1 MAFQEP
7 IDPFVEKLQELIE
20 VLKQD
25 INYKEFENVL
35 KIIDEEFPFVDLI
48 EFLEMYV
55 DGEYSRVLIE
65 KFHLLGYT
73 DYYKLLQILK
83 LNKKRISGK
92 KNSESRK
99 INFGDKSLAKRYE
112 FLHRVLSKYQKQIKN
127 KINHNVLRAI
137 IILELFSN
145 SQNFINKK
153 EISQSI
159 FQAIQN
165 LEHLVLAP
173 HAPLSTINNGEINEL
188 ADMIISDLRDN
199 LFIET
204 DEQDNFRLLPHQ
216 LLISEYIFK
225 IIQNRTN
232 GVTYQELITSLKEK
246 LPIIAQIPS
255 ALIVITLQDL
265 IDQNKIIRKEGY
277 WKFKPFFDQF
287 FTSENYQKMNSEN
300 SYTFRKNREFFG
312 RRITPDEFIQE
323 LFELQRGN
331 FEDQDD
337 QVTRIAGMILTN
349 SNMMSHPPNELKDFD
364 FVVDLSSY
372 EFTKEQQQVIQ
383 NLNLVITSNVIYIK
397 VMINEK
403 ITVSDI
409 SDLILKLKARERN
422 EQGFIISFENT
433 DKLIEQILEK
443 NKTIQIISKK
453 ELEEWCKITPI
464 IPSRRGAVA
473 VVRQGD
479 NRGSIVKIKSINY
492 ESGRADII
500 LFPKMEE
507 KTQYIGALEEI
518 TIPVSIKNFV
528 EYSNIYFQ
536 FLGKLRQISNTDLFR
551 KIVSQGL
558 TINSRHQDQPKIDFI
573 PEKYMGCSIQG
584 GFKTEIDFTKILDA
598 LSLRYAIKD
607 LFSCT
612 CFQWNRN
619 SRKNGLCDHL
629 IFTLNEAIKEIL
641 ASEKH
646 LSYRRIEF
654 NLKQIE
660 KRMDLFLNR
669 LRYSNCDESIN
680 AECPKCRVVVG
691 SLKEV
696 EDIFGFRQMKKE
708 NKFSLRRQSQCKKC
722 RQGSNSSK

>member
-7 IDPFVEKLQELIE
+7 VDPFVEKLQVLIE
-20 VLKQD
+20 DLKRD
-25 INYKEFENVL
+25 INYKGFENIL
-35 KIIDEEFPFVDLI
+35 TKIDEEFPFVDLS
-48 EFLEMYV
+48 EFSEMYV

-83 LNKKRISGK
+83 LNKKRK
-92 KNSESRK
+92 ATRKNSESRK
-99 INFGDKSLAKRYE
+99 INFEDKSLAKRYE
-112 FLHRVLSKYQKQIKN
+112 FLHRVLSKYQKQIKS

-137 IILELFSN
+137 IILQLFSN
-145 SQNFINKK
+145 GQNFISKR
-153 EISQSI
+153 EMSQSI
-159 FQAIQN
+159 FEGIQN

-173 HAPLSTINNGEINEL
+173 HTPLSTISNEEINKWIDSIVL
-188 ADMIISDLRDN
+188 DLREN

-216 LLISEYIFK
+216 LSISEYIFN

-255 ALIVITLQDL
+255 ALIVITLQDF
-265 IDQNKIIRKEGY
+265 IDQNKIIRKDGY
-277 WKFKPFFDQF
+277 WKFKPFFDQY
-287 FTSENYQKMNSEN
+287 FTSENYKKMNEDN
-300 SYTFRKNREFFG
+300 TFSWKKNRIFFG
-312 RRITPDEFIQE
+312 RKITPDEFIKE
-323 LFELQRGN
+323 LSDLEKGN

-383 NLNLVITSNVIYIK
+383 NLNLEITSNIIYIK

-403 ITVSDI
+403 ITVNDI

-422 EQGFIISFENT
+422 EQGFIISFENIE
-433 DKLIEQILEK
+433 KQIEQILEK

-453 ELEEWCKITPI
+453 ELEEWCKITPV

-518 TIPVSIKNFV
+518 TIPVNIKNFV

-536 FLGKLRQISNTDLFR
+536 FLGKLRQISNTELFR
-551 KIVSQGL
+551 KIVSHGL
-558 TINSRHQDQPKIDFI
+558 TINSRIKTPPKIDFF
-573 PEKYMGCSIQG
+573 PTEYVRSAIQG
-584 GFKTEIDFTKILDA
+584 GFKTEIDFTKTLDKS
-598 LSLRYAIKD
+598 SLRYTIKD

-612 CFQWNRN
+612 CFQWNQN

-629 IFTLNEAIKEIL
+629 IFTLNEGMKEIMT
-641 ASEKH
+641 SEKH
-646 LSYRRIEF
+646 LSYRKIEY

-669 LRYSNCDESIN
+669 LRYSNYDESTN
-680 AECPKCRVVVG
+680 AKCPKCGVIAY

-696 EDIFGFRQMKKE
+696 EDIFGFRQMGKE

-722 RQGSNSSK
+722 R